1 MTAQQRTIVG
11 MGESIGKAGV
21 GKGWWVS
28 DIPDGSGSGVDGG
41 ESNGGNERRVEP
53 VYSLAVEGDGLWALT
68 GTQVSEILISL
79 YLVRII
85 IS

>member
-28 DIPDGSGSGVDGG
+28 DVPDGSESGANGTELD
-41 ESNGGNERRVEP
+41 GGNERRAEP

-68 GTQVSEILISL
+68 GTQVS
-79 YLVRII
+79 
-85 IS
+85 